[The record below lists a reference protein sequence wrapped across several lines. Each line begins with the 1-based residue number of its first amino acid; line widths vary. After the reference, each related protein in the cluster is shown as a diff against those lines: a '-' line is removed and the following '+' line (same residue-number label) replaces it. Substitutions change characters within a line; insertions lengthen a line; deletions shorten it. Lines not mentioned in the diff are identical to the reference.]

1 MGSAIYEAE
10 EEAGRNRTCGLSGK
24 FSVQFSRSVMSD
36 SL

>member
-1 MGSAIYEAE
+1 MGSAIHEAE
-10 EEAGRNRTCGLSGK
+10 EEAGRNRTRGLSEK